1 MTQAMPVKYSAEEWE
16 YFRKRFF
23 NSMLNDTQVAALG
36 QNVGV
41 SWPFKG
47 SDETPAKYIEFELP
61 YRFNEQGNITRVRD
75 QNRMSANSRKHSE
88 TK

>member
-1 MTQAMPVKYSAEEWE
+1 MTQSTPVKYSAEEWE

-47 SDETPAKYIEFELP
+47 SDETPAKYIEFDLYSPP
-61 YRFNEQGNITRVRD
+61 YSGGRESKRISPSHRCFL
-75 QNRMSANSRKHSE
+75 
-88 TK
+88 